1 MYRKTFC
8 RIILAHTA
16 NTFEKLSF
24 VMLTS
29 WLFLVKNTQ
38 VPFRGYSVPLVMKSL
53 GFDALALLWLRRK
66 LSPARNKQIHT
77 DLNKILSSI
86 SIQHKNI
93 AKRVKLSINHRS
105 DRATWY
111 YRWGLAAVATAS
123 CWSKSFSTVCYY
135 VDLRFSLSSKFKKA
149 SPQANC
155 SCMPTHTG
163 IPFCV

>member
-38 VPFRGYSVPLVMKSL
+38 VPFRGYSVPLVMNSL
-53 GFDALALLWLRRK
+53 GLDALALLWLRRK
-66 LSPARNKQIHT
+66 LSPSRNKQIQT
-77 DLNKILSSI
+77 DLNKLLSSI
-86 SIQHKNI
+86 SIQHIFI

-105 DRATWY
+105 DRATRY
-111 YRWGLAAVATAS
+111 YMGSLAAVATAS
-123 CWSKSFSTVCYY
+123 CWSNSFSTVYCF